1 MNEFLKEIG
10 LQLSQH
16 EWLRVGAAFVAGFLV
31 LIVIEIVIS
40 LSRWGWRKA
49 RGLPPTVGD
58 LQRANRFLNTEIT
71 TLRKKLGD
79 NHERFRNI
87 AAGWQSIA
95 IGVGVIAGGFWTVTS
110 LQRESAEL
118 QYQKLQTELT
128 KRTRLTIALDTEQLT
143 FPTAPTGE
151 RIVKF
156 NLSITRGGNWTP
168 AKSYI
173 DLENAKLRVT
183 RISRVEPNGTVWRF
197 KATWDVRFETGSVK
211 LTRANVVDGSTRV
224 FEAIQSLPGRGLYAV
239 TAEVPYSDKDK
250 DEEKDTEPNVGTLTK
265 SRFFYVK

>member
-16 EWLRVGAAFVAGFLV
+16 EWLRVGVAFVAGFLL
-31 LIVIEIVIS
+31 LILIEIVVS
-40 LSRWGWRKA
+40 LSRWGWRKS

-58 LQRANRFLNTEIT
+58 LQRTNRFLSTEIT

-95 IGVGVIAGGFWTVTS
+95 IGVGVLAGGFWTVTS

-118 QYQKLQTELT
+118 QYQKLQLELT
-128 KRTRLTIALDTEQLT
+128 KRSRLTMDLDTEQIT
-143 FPTAPTGE
+143 FPAASKGE

-156 NLSITRGGNWTP
+156 NLKISRGGNWTP

-183 RISRVEPNGTVWRF
+183 QIARVEPNGNVWRF
-197 KATWDVRFETGSVK
+197 RNTWDVRFETGAVTI
-211 LTRANVVDGSTRV
+211 TRAFVVDGSTRI
-224 FEAIQSLPGRGLYAV
+224 FEAVQNLPGRGLYAV
-239 TAEVPYSDKDK
+239 TADVPYSDKDS
-250 DEEKDTEPNVGTLTK
+250 DNEKDSEKNVGTLTK